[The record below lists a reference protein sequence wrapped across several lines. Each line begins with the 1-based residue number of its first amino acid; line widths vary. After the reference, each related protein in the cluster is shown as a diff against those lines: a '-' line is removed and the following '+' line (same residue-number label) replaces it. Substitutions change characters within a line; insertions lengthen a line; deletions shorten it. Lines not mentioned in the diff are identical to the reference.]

1 MAGRTGR
8 GRGVSDLIRI
18 TGLELFGYHG
28 VYDHEKQNGQRFLV
42 DLAVWLDAESASVS
56 DELSQSLDYG
66 ELVKAVAAEVQGES
80 VDLIEKLAAKVLAVV
95 WRFEKALVAEVTIH
109 KPEAPVGFPVSDISV
124 TLKRERPKS

>member
-56 DELSQSLDYG
+56 DDLSQSLDYG

>member
-1 MAGRTGR
+1 MARRAEWGRALND
-8 GRGVSDLIRI
+8 SIRI

-42 DLAVWLDAESASVS
+42 DLAVWIDTENASVS
-56 DELSQSLDYG
+56 DDLSQTLDYG

-80 VDLIEKLAAKVLAVV
+80 VDLIEKLAAKVLDVV
-95 WRFEKALVAEVTIH
+95 WRFEEALAAEVTVH
-109 KPEAPVGFPVSDISV
+109 KPEAPVGFPVTDISV

>member
-1 MAGRTGR
+1 MAGRAEWGR
-8 GRGVSDLIRI
+8 ALNDSIRI

-42 DLAVWLDAESASVS
+42 DLVVWIDTDNASVS
-56 DELSQSLDYG
+56 DDLSQTLDYG
-66 ELVKAVAAEVQGES
+66 ELVKAVATEVQGES
-80 VDLIEKLAAKVLAVV
+80 VDLIEKLAAKVLGVV
-95 WRFEKALVAEVTIH
+95 WRFEDALAAEVTVH

>member
-1 MAGRTGR
+1 LND
-8 GRGVSDLIRI
+8 SIRI

-42 DLAVWLDAESASVS
+42 DLAVWIDTEKAAVS
-56 DELSQSLDYG
+56 DDLSETLDYG

-80 VDLIEKLAAKVLAVV
+80 VDLIEKLAAKVLDVV
-95 WRFEKALVAEVTIH
+95 WRFEEALAAEVTVH
-109 KPEAPVGFPVSDISV
+109 KPEAPVGFPVTDISV